1 MTVAKL
7 KKRFYFV
14 AAKYFRHFADK
25 ALKRWKPRVIAIT
38 GSAGKTTMLNLMEHE
53 MGKKA
58 HYSHDANSA
67 FGVSFDIL
75 GLKGVDSFDV
85 INIHLS
91 CRNVASGF
99 VWLPS
104 WKRNDFKNSKGEPIK
119 YLEEWQ
125 AIAAAS
131 EQKRIEIHLG
141 QFNGYRN
148 WLKTECDN
156 RGRKHGFIL

>member
-1 MTVAKL
+1 MKECHIYVETSL
-7 KKRFYFV
+7 KWPSKGSGIVGLIFT
-14 AAKYFRHFADK
+14 DK
-25 ALKRWKPRVIAIT
+25 ADEYTKQL
-38 GSAGKTTMLNLMEHE
+38 
-53 MGKKA
+53 
-58 HYSHDANSA
+58 
-67 FGVSFDIL
+67 FGQVKDSTEYQAVLVGIKNAL
-75 GLKGVDSFDV
+75 RYCSSFDV

-104 WKRNDFKNSKGEPIK
+104 WKQNDFKNSKGEPIK
-119 YLEEWQ
+119 YIEEWQ

-148 WLKTECDN
+148 WLKSECDN